1 MIDVGVRARRSKPGR
16 AGATDADRHW
26 AAGRPPL
33 TMYNKAQRA
42 LLSFADGIEYTY
54 DSRIGARMLS
64 GWVGDMSEISKRW
77 IGPVLVATTL
87 VALTT
92 GILLA
97 IYLAWQGEHLIFGYL
112 IPITFV
118 AVRYGSVPAIATTI
132 VSDLCAAY
140 FLYPP
145 DFSIY
150 IADPLQVAELSFF
163 SLLVLATSQFI
174 GGLADD
180 ERAQKRAAPYKKA

>member
-1 MIDVGVRARRSKPGR
+1 
-16 AGATDADRHW
+16 
-26 AAGRPPL
+26 
-33 TMYNKAQRA
+33 
-42 LLSFADGIEYTY
+42 
-54 DSRIGARMLS
+54 
-64 GWVGDMSEISKRW
+64 
-77 IGPVLVATTL
+77 

-97 IYLAWQGEHLIFGYL
+97 IYLALQPEHLIFGYL

-118 AVRYGSVPAIATTI
+118 AVRYGSMPAIVTAV
-132 VSDLCAAY
+132 VSDVCAAY

-150 IADPLQVAELSFF
+150 ISQPLHMAELSFF

-174 GGLADD
+174 GGFADD
-180 ERAQKRAAPYKKA
+180 ERMRKRAAPYKKA

>member
-1 MIDVGVRARRSKPGR
+1 MGVAMSKISRR
-16 AGATDADRHW
+16 
-26 AAGRPPL
+26 
-33 TMYNKAQRA
+33 
-42 LLSFADGIEYTY
+42 
-54 DSRIGARMLS
+54 
-64 GWVGDMSEISKRW
+64 WVG
-77 IGPVLVATTL
+77 PAVVAVALVAF
-87 VALTT
+87 TT

-97 IYLAWQGEHLIFGYL
+97 VYLAWQSEHLIFGYL

-118 AVRYGSVPAIATTI
+118 AVRYGSVPAIVTAI
-132 VSDLCAAY
+132 ASDLCAAY

-174 GGLADD
+174 GGFADD
-180 ERAQKRAAPYKKA
+180 ERVQKRATPYRKA

>member
-1 MIDVGVRARRSKPGR
+1 LRAVRCRR
-16 AGATDADRHW
+16 A
-26 AAGRPPL
+26 PL
-33 TMYNKAQRA
+33 TTWSRSRGA
-42 LLSFADGIEYTY
+42 LLSFTGRIEYSFCEGP
-54 DSRIGARMLS
+54 DIFRM
-64 GWVGDMSEISKRW
+64 GGMSEISKRW
-77 IGPVLVATTL
+77 VGPVLVAAVL

-92 GILLA
+92 GVLLA
-97 IYLAWQGEHLIFGYL
+97 IYLASQAEHLIFGYL

-118 AVRYGSVPAIATTI
+118 AVRYGSAPAILTVIA
-132 VSDLCAAY
+132 SDVCAAY

-174 GGLADD
+174 GGFADD
-180 ERAQKRAAPYKKA
+180 DRLRKQTAPYKKAKA